1 MESFEAVITEAS
13 GGGAYVEVPPDVV
26 AALGGGG
33 RIAVIASFDGIPYRG
48 SVVSMGG
55 PKILGMLKAIRKELG
70 KAPGDK
76 VKVTV
81 AVDAAERTVEVPD
94 DLAAGLATAG
104 ARAQFDQ
111 LSYSHQREYVQWI
124 DEAKRPATRARR
136 IDQTIERIVRG

>member
-1 MESFEAVITEAS
+1 MESFEAVIIEAP
-13 GGGAYVEVPPDVV
+13 GGGAFVEVPHDVV
-26 AALGGGG
+26 TALGGGG
-33 RIAVIASFDGIPYRG
+33 RIAVTAAFDGIPYRG

-55 PKILGMLKAIRKELG
+55 PKILGMLKAIREELG

-81 AVDAAERTVEVPD
+81 AVDAAERTVEVAD
-94 DLAAGLATAG
+94 DLAAALATAG
-104 ARAQFDQ
+104 ARARFDQ

-136 IDQTIERIVRG
+136 IDQTIERIVQG